1 MDIQLSGKRA
11 VVTGGGSGIG
21 AAIAKILAEAGA
33 HVLIGD
39 ISEESGEGCAAEI
52 RARGGEAS
60 FIHLNVADP
69 VKVSAAFAAAR
80 ASYGEIQIL
89 INNAGAAKSAPFVR
103 TDLDMWQQMMAINL
117 TGVYL
122 CCRETL
128 PAMLEAGYGRIVN
141 TASTAGLVGYAYTSA
156 YCASKHGVVGLTR
169 SLALETARTGVT
181 VNAVC
186 PGYAETEMTKRT
198 VENIVKKT
206 GRSEEDARA
215 EIAKHNPQGRLIM
228 PQEVANAVLWLCLP
242 GTESMTGQCI
252 AVAGGE
258 VMN

>member
-1 MDIQLSGKRA
+1 MDIQLSGKHA
-11 VVTGGGSGIG
+11 VVTGGGTGIG
-21 AAIAKILAEAGA
+21 AAIAQVLVNAGAAVSIMGRSAERLQAEATRLG
-33 HVLIGD
+33 H
-39 ISEESGEGCAAEI
+39 SG
-52 RARGGEAS
+52 RAQACVVDVTDPAS
-60 FIHLNVADP
+60 VT
-69 VKVSAAFAAAR
+69 AAFASAR
-80 ASYGEIQIL
+80 ATFCSVHIL

-117 TGVYL
+117 TGAYL

-206 GRSEEDARA
+206 GRSEEDTRA